1 MLTHDEARGIQDNAE
16 RSFLVFWLLI
26 VLVSSLLGDSIILI
40 ATCRYKVL
48 NFHKVIVPIIQ
59 YMAACDLLQSIFR
72 VFPTTTAVLADRWV
86 LGEVIGHIQANLLSI
101 MAGYSMSLTCALTA
115 VKLVHLKYPLVART
129 WSKNKGVII
138 CLALLGLLL
147 CAFVP
152 MFVVEMFFGRDSFNF
167 SYLIYECSYHNGQTE
182 YPSWYK
188 FYSSI
193 TFSLFQLLCYTMLV
207 INSVLILLKAKKVR
221 SRTGGGVRLQ
231 GTITVLLTVAVQF
244 ISYLPLCVAF
254 VIFVITDVKYSGKM
268 WRCVSYAV
276 YLNTMA
282 NFYIYYF
289 TNRSFRKFLKMR
301 VAFLREFIQNKVYP
315 GPY

>member
-59 YMAACDLLQSIFR
+59 YMAACDILQSIFR

-129 WSKNKGVII
+129 WSKNRGNII
-138 CLALLGLLL
+138 CLALLGLLS

-152 MFVVEMFFGRDSFNF
+152 MFVVQMFFGKDSFHF
-167 SYLIYECSYHNGQTE
+167 SYLTYECSYHNGQTE

-193 TFSLFQLLCYTMLV
+193 TISLFQFLCYTMLV

-231 GTITVLLTVAVQF
+231 GTITVLLTVLVQF

-289 TNRSFRKFLKMR
+289 TLIEVSENF
-301 VAFLREFIQNKVYP
+301 
-315 GPY
+315 